1 MHLHGLIA
9 QIPGSFQVATTGYAR
24 RLDTPVARYE
34 FLHIQPSMMRHGIAA
49 SATQPPYNLATG
61 AKALFDTL
69 YIATRK
75 GRRFASLPEVDM
87 NEVDRAELRRLLD
100 GQVCARA
107 IRSVIERR
115 LGALEAGWV

>member
-1 MHLHGLIA
+1 M
-9 QIPGSFQVATTGYAR
+9 
-24 RLDTPVARYE
+24 
-34 FLHIQPSMMRHGIAA
+34 
-49 SATQPPYNLATG
+49 ATG
-61 AKALFDTL
+61 AKALLDAL

-100 GQVCARA
+100 GQVRARA

-115 LGALEAGWV
+115 LGALEASWV